1 MSARPTIRT
10 TTART
15 NRAPEPTVHT
25 VVRSVDLEVRM
36 SINKIPPVIDSVI
49 ADALQQ
55 YIASAPQHLFDE
67 HGEFTYTIHIKHHA
81 DHLIRQ
87 YHPTP
92 F

>member
-1 MSARPTIRT
+1 MSARPTIR

-15 NRAPEPTVHT
+15 NRAPEPTDHS
-25 VVRSVDLEVRM
+25 VVRSVDFEVRM
-36 SINKIPPVIDSVI
+36 SITNIHHVMDDVL

-55 YIASAPQHLFDE
+55 YIASAPDHLFDG
-67 HGEFTYTIHIKHHA
+67 HGEVTYTIHIKHHA

-87 YHPTP
+87 YNPTP